1 MPNLR
6 RDIEA
11 ECLQAFE
18 AVVSELGLPVGG
30 RGYGAAN
37 RFDAGFTLV
46 GQQRYQFGDLRVVL
60 EDRVV
65 AVEVESGGG
74 LTNLVKYWPLAE
86 HTTLPL
92 LLIHA
97 FGQGSANDYLSHLL
111 LWDFTWAKMRDQI
124 WRATPPTLFAR
135 RYTFSHADPN
145 GLVQAASDFRRCL
158 TESLETTLTDIFG
171 YAEET
176 RGAISQ
182 MNDGVK

>member
-1 MPNLR
+1 MTKR

-18 AVVSELGLPVGG
+18 DVVNEVGLTVDG
-30 RGYGAAN
+30 RGYGASN
-37 RFDAGFTLV
+37 RFDPGFNLV
-46 GQQRYQFGDLRVVL
+46 GQQRYQFGDFRVML

-65 AVEVESGGG
+65 VVEVESGGG

-86 HTTLPL
+86 HTALPI

-97 FGQGSANDYLSHLL
+97 FRQGSANDYLSHLL
-111 LWDFTWAKMRDQI
+111 LWDFTWAQMRKQI
-124 WRATPPTLFAR
+124 WRETTPKLFAR

-145 GLVQAASDFRRCL
+145 ALVEAASDFRRCL
-158 TESLETTLTDIFG
+158 TEPLETTLTDIFG
-171 YAEET
+171 FTEET
-176 RGAISQ
+176 RGANSQ